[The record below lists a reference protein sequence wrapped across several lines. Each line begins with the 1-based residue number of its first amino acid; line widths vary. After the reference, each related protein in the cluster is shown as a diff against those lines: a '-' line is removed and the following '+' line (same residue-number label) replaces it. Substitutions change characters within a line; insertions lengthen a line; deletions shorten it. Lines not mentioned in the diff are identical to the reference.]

1 MGGLNAANYMLVA
14 GATTATTT
22 RDLYDLVN
30 IDAIRRVGERKPTR
44 YFLAM
49 DLNPVATVIAG
60 DIF

>member
-14 GATTATTT
+14 SATTATAT

-30 IDAIRRVGERKPTR
+30 IDAIRRVGERKSTR